1 MLSAELT
8 RLAQTLL
15 HVPNL
20 HWVLAEDIRD
30 CSSLIPTLVERY
42 GIPYTYIV
50 SPLPEMYKRLPKKE
64 SPRGVSSRRAALN
77 KILEWHN
84 QTTCADQQA
93 GTIIS
98 PFTSTEFYWLFISRS
113 CILWW
118 WWQHIWSE
126 AVWWNQMDTE
136 SLCVSCGFNWI
147 CHEFTYSTKFT
158 YCGRWQ
164 TNCSRILCE

>member
-1 MLSAELT
+1 MYCVCCNQLLSGFILLAVMLSAELT

-30 CSSLIPTLVERY
+30 CSSLIPTVVERY

-98 PFTSTEFYWLFISRS
+98 PSTSTEFYRLFY
-113 CILWW
+113 
-118 WWQHIWSE
+118 
-126 AVWWNQMDTE
+126 
-136 SLCVSCGFNWI
+136 FP
-147 CHEFTYSTKFT
+147 
-158 YCGRWQ
+158 
-164 TNCSRILCE
+164 